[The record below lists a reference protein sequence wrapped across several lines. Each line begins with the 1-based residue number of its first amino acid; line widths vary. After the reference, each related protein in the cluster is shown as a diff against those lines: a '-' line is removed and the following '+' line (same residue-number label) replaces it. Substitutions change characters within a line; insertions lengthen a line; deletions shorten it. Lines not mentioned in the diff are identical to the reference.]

1 MRQSGWSF
9 EWRQSDQKWL
19 FSTSC
24 LFTEDPDENI
34 RTHNMIDHLLVALQM
49 TRTRRNSTE
58 PLASCTLPPKKG
70 GAPGN
75 YWKSLALTS
84 RGVIPSRRLW
94 LTIDIDEPK
103 IVKKNLSKSSP
114 KLLSIFQSAIIPRVL
129 DRKVD
134 ILGLEFWNFI
144 YNHGFQCG
152 FLVMTH
158 WWAFSRIQFFSVML
172 LENSF

>member
-1 MRQSGWSF
+1 MRQSGCSF
-9 EWRQSDQKWL
+9 EWRQCDQKWL

-103 IVKKNLSKSSP
+103 IVKKIYRNRVQNYCRFSNQLSYH
-114 KLLSIFQSAIIPRVL
+114 
-129 DRKVD
+129 
-134 ILGLEFWNFI
+134 EFWI
-144 YNHGFQCG
+144 EKLT
-152 FLVMTH
+152 FLGSNSEILSTIM
-158 WWAFSRIQFFSVML
+158 AFNVDF
-172 LENSF
+172 